1 MKAVQHTSHNLV
13 LQEKINV
20 GMLRAVHRMFATIAK
35 PSNRN
40 AQEA

>member
-1 MKAVQHTSHNLV
+1 MKSVQHTSHNLV
-13 LQEKINV
+13 LQEIFNIGV
-20 GMLRAVHRMFATIAK
+20 LRAVHRMFATIAK

>member
-1 MKAVQHTSHNLV
+1 MKPVQHTSHNLV
-13 LQEKINV
+13 LQEIFKIGV
-20 GMLRAVHRMFATIAK
+20 LRAVHRMSATIAK